1 MKKTLFILIF
11 LIFANS
17 EGFTQNDNTVV
28 ITTIGSGST
37 YENAKVNALRSALE
51 QVSGAYL
58 SSNTLIIN
66 DKLISDNISTITTGS
81 INKFEILGQIVSNN
95 QFFVT
100 IKSEIIP
107 SKFAEFV
114 SGKTGSSVTVK
125 GGLYAANIKQLNLNE
140 KAELEAVKQLSD
152 LYSNL
157 LYESIYFDVKANTP
171 VEANE
176 IKEYN
181 PIQYYILPI
190 DVTMRFTS
198 ISDSINDYLK
208 LNLKQICLT
217 DDEKKAYEE
226 IPREIYSIC
235 IDNILYF
242 FRNKSCPVQL
252 LKFNKEISKIDYS
265 NSFSVTIGKK
275 SYTRYIKWNENEPN
289 AWVNFSGNVLL
300 IEDLNNIKYIS
311 INYEQKII
319 KGFNSAIKL
328 YSWEDC
334 YKYLYYTNFITYQS
348 ELLYFVRSK
357 AFAKNIKKFDIAMG
371 NCIKLWTSS
380 SSWEMKLNGYFTL
393 NEIEEIENV
402 IIKKNDNCKVK
413 FIK

>member
-1 MKKTLFILIF
+1 MKNIVLISILLIF
-11 LIFANS
+11 SVS
-17 EGFTQNDNTVV
+17 ESLSQNVNTVV
-28 ITTIGSGST
+28 ITTIGSGSNF
-37 YENAKVNALRSALE
+37 ENAKVNALRSALE

-58 SSNTLIIN
+58 SANTLIIN

-81 INKFEILGQIVSNN
+81 INKYEILGQIVSNN

-100 IKSEIIP
+100 IKSEILP
-107 SKFAEFV
+107 NKFADFV
-114 SGKTGSSVTVK
+114 TGKTGSSVTVK

-140 KAELEAVKQLSD
+140 KAELEAVKKLSD

-171 VEANE
+171 VETNE
-176 IKEYN
+176 IRKYN
-181 PIQYYILPI
+181 PVQYYILPI

-217 DDEKKAYEE
+217 ADEKKAYEE

-242 FRNKSCPVQL
+242 FRNKSCPVKL
-252 LKFNKEISKIDYS
+252 LKFNKENSKIDYM
-265 NSFSVTIGKK
+265 NSYSIKIGKK

-289 AWVNFSGNVLL
+289 AYINFSGNVLL
-300 IEDLNNIKYIS
+300 IEDLNSIKYIS

-319 KGFNSAIKL
+319 KGFNSAIKCGC
-328 YSWEDC
+328 C
-334 YKYLYYTNFITYQS
+334 YEGYHNKDLCYHNFISYDSRLSSITNDIN
-348 ELLYFVRSK
+348 
-357 AFAKNIKKFDIAMG
+357 FAIG
-371 NCIKLWTSS
+371 NCINLWTSS

-393 NEIEEIENV
+393 DEIEEIENV